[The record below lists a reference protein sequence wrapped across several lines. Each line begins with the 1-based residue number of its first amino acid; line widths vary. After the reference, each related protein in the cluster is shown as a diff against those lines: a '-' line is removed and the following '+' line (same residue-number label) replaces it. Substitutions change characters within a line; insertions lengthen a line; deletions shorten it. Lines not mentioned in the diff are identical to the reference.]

1 MSEVRCPCGAWVWEP
16 PGAEVPGWG
25 TAGGPTRERRA
36 YCWGCRSELGER
48 DGTPVVTPMVPRAA
62 LAGVLPAE
70 LRERAQ
76 ELEAEVERLTAEVE
90 RLRRALAELQVA
102 VEDLEDSGA
111 RGVPALITAASRAVA
126 VLRLQDA
133 QAALAAGG
141 EGGG

>member
-62 LAGVLPAE
+62 LAGVLE
-70 LRERAQ
+70 H
-76 ELEAEVERLTAEVE
+76 
-90 RLRRALAELQVA
+90 
-102 VEDLEDSGA
+102 A
-111 RGVPALITAASRAVA
+111 RGDPWHCPPWLASEGDQCDGDCRYTDHEIEACWERFK
-126 VLRLQDA
+126 L
-133 QAALAAGG
+133 AALAAGG